1 MDRPQLR
8 VLYIV
13 TAFPRNEQDL
23 ITPWLIEMI
32 TQLRRV
38 GVEIE
43 VLAPAYRGGA
53 DQVVHGVRVHR
64 FRYAPAGWETLTH
77 DQPAPDRVREHPQYL
92 ALIPG
97 YIAAMCTA
105 AARLTRER
113 RYDAVHAHW
122 PMPHALAA
130 FAART
135 ASGTPVV
142 SSYYGAELNWTKKQ
156 LRPLLPLARAM
167 VRNADVVTA
176 ISTDTANSVRQLH
189 DRPIEI
195 IPYGITIDPAP
206 RPWSVPLEGPGPYTI
221 LFAGRLVER
230 KGVHHLI
237 EAVRRMRHR
246 EQAIVRIVGDGS
258 KRAALQALAVERG
271 VQDRVRFDGFVSR
284 EELSR
289 AFAQCDMFVL
299 PAARDAKGDVEGLG
313 VVLLEA
319 LTYGKPVVGSNT
331 GGITDIV
338 LHDRTGLLVPPG
350 DPQALADA
358 LDQLIDNPAHAR
370 QLGEAGRKHVDAQFS
385 WPVIA
390 QQWRE
395 VYDRLA
401 EIRNRA

>member
-1 MDRPQLR
+1 MDRPRLR

-32 TQLRRV
+32 VRLRDV
-38 GVEIE
+38 GVDVE

-53 DQVVHGVRVHR
+53 DQVVHGIRVHR
-64 FRYAPAGWETLTH
+64 FRYAPAAWETLTH

-97 YIAAMCTA
+97 YIAAMSAA
-105 AARLTRER
+105 AARLTRKHH
-113 RYDAVHAHW
+113 YDAVHAHW

-130 FAART
+130 FAARA

-167 VRNADVVTA
+167 VRNADIVSA
-176 ISTDTANSVRQLH
+176 ISTDTANSVRQLY
-189 DRPIEI
+189 DRPIDI
-195 IPYGITIDPAP
+195 IPYGITIEPAP
-206 RPWSVPLEGPGPYTI
+206 KPWSVPLAGAPPYTI

-246 EQAIVRIVGDGS
+246 EQIILRIVGDGS
-258 KRAALQALAVERG
+258 ERAALQALAVERG
-271 VQDRVRFDGFVSR
+271 VQDRVRFDGFVSS
-284 EELSR
+284 EELTR
-289 AFAQCDMFVL
+289 AFADCDIFVL

-338 LHDRTGLLVPPG
+338 LHGRTGLLVPPG

-358 LDQLIDNPAHAR
+358 LDRLIDDPDHAR
-370 QLGEAGRKHVDAQFS
+370 ELGEQGRQHVDDHFS
-385 WPVIA
+385 WPVIV

-401 EIRNRA
+401 AMRERK